1 MDVFHPLAGEIFR
14 KTPPLSPEDREP
26 SSRILTFSFLKAQA
40 EWVKIMI
47 EKGECSPRYYK
58 KRLATAKFKIY
69 GKNK

>member
-1 MDVFHPLAGEIFR
+1 LLEKYLERP
-14 KTPPLSPEDREP
+14 PPLSPEDREP